1 MPFFSFLLYASTF
14 HVFAAFCCIFLVQ
27 LGGVDP
33 SHYQGDSLSW
43 FPVVGSGNDDAPY
56 DDDDDE
62 WDLGDWQ
69 DDTYAAGRLRK
80 WEVYFL

>member
-1 MPFFSFLLYASTF
+1 MLPIK
-14 HVFAAFCCIFLVQ
+14 V
-27 LGGVDP
+27 GGVDP
-33 SHYQGDSLSW
+33 SHYQGDTLSW

-62 WDLGDWQ
+62 WDLGEWQ

-80 WEVYFL
+80 WEVCPINLPGRCIWLHVLFLSWE